1 VRGRLAAGRA
11 ERERIVGAITGATD
25 IVPWGPTG
33 P

>member
-11 ERERIVGAITGATD
+11 ERERIVRAITGATD
-25 IVPWGPTG
+25 IVSWGPTG